1 MLNNR
6 TFSDE
11 PRPAVLHIAAVGP
24 AVGPAVGL
32 VRSEKCPDMSG
43 HVRVGPSRS
52 QLVRVGLSRSLCVSL
67 GLPLHSHMKIYRV
80 KVDDKKPFVNVMLIV
95 LGF

>member
-11 PRPAVLHIAAVGP
+11 PRPAVLHIA

-52 QLVRVGLSRSLCVSL
+52 ELVRVGLSRSLCASL
-67 GLPLHSHMKIYRV
+67 GLPLHSHMKIYSV
-80 KVDDKKPFVNVMLIV
+80 KVDDKKPYVNVMLIV